1 MFRPWLMQWAKRSTF
16 CFQIKPCSL
25 RLCMCVGELSD
36 VNTNEFITPATDK
49 PKLKR
54 LLYCLSHFALNDEM
68 KK

>member
-36 VNTNEFITPATDK
+36 VNTNEFITPA
-49 PKLKR
+49 KLTKEVVI
-54 LLYCLSHFALNDEM
+54 LSFAFRFER
-68 KK
+68 